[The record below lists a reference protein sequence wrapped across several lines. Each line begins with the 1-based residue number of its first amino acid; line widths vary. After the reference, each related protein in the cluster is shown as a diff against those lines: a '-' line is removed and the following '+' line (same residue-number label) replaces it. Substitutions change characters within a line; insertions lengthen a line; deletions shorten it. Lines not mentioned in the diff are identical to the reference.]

1 MVITLDLYIHI
12 SIAFAMA
19 MDAFAV
25 AICKGVCSKDKY
37 IKTGLVCGSWFG
49 GFQAAMPLLGWAI
62 AMIFVQ
68 LVNEEIVSQ
77 ISGYIAFILLAF
89 LGGKMIKESFEK
101 DECDCCQ
108 TDSSLGFR
116 TMLAFAI
123 ATSIDALAIGVT
135 VAFEAPQDIW
145 LSIALIGTVTF
156 ILSFLGSIIGAKIGS
171 KYEKKAELIGGIV
184 LILLAIKFL
193 LETIFMM

>member
-1 MVITLDLYIHI
+1 MDLYVHI
-12 SIAFAMA
+12 SIAIAMA

-49 GFQAAMPLLGWAI
+49 GFQAAMPLLGWCC

-68 LVNEEIVSQ
+68 LVNEEIIGQ

-101 DECDCCQ
+101 ENCNCCE
-108 TDSSLGFR
+108 TDSSLGFK

-135 VAFEAPQDIW
+135 VAFEAPNDIW
-145 LSIALIGTVTF
+145 LSIILIGVVTF
-156 ILSFLGSIIGAKIGS
+156 ILSFLGSVIGAKIGS
-171 KYEKKAELIGGIV
+171 KYEKKAELVGGVV
-184 LILLAIKFL
+184 LVLLAIKFL
-193 LETIFMM
+193 IETII

>member
-1 MVITLDLYIHI
+1 MDLYVHI
-12 SIAFAMA
+12 GIAIAMA

-25 AICKGVCSKDKY
+25 AICKGVCSKGKY

-49 GFQAAMPLLGWAI
+49 GFQAFMPLLGWGI

-68 LVNEEIVSQ
+68 LVNEEIIGQ

-101 DECDCCQ
+101 EECNCCET
-108 TDSSLGFR
+108 TDSSLGFK

-145 LSIALIGTVTF
+145 LSITLIGIVTF
-156 ILSFLGSIIGAKIGS
+156 LLSFIGSIIGAKIGS
-171 KYEKKAELIGGIV
+171 KYEKKAELVGGIV
-184 LILLAIKFL
+184 LVLLAIKFL
-193 LETIFMM
+193 IETII

>member
-1 MVITLDLYIHI
+1 MDLYVHLG
-12 SIAFAMA
+12 IAIAMA

-25 AICKGVCSKDKY
+25 AICKGVCSKGKY

-49 GFQAAMPLLGWAI
+49 GFQAFMPLLGWGI

-68 LVNEEIVSQ
+68 LVNEEVIGE
-77 ISGYIAFILLAF
+77 ISGYIAFGLLAF

-101 DECDCCQ
+101 EECNCCET
-108 TDSSLGFR
+108 TDSSLGFK

-145 LSIALIGTVTF
+145 LSITLIGAVTF
-156 ILSFLGSIIGAKIGS
+156 LLSFIGSIIGAKIGS
-171 KYEKKAELIGGIV
+171 KYEKKAEFVGGIV
-184 LILLAIKFL
+184 LVLLAIKFL
-193 LETIFMM
+193 IETII

>member
-1 MVITLDLYIHI
+1 MDLYVHI
-12 SIAFAMA
+12 SIAIAMA

-49 GFQAAMPLLGWAI
+49 GFQAAMPLLGWCF

-68 LVNEEIVSQ
+68 LVNEEIIGQ

-101 DECDCCQ
+101 ENCNCCE
-108 TDSSLGFR
+108 TDSSLGFK

-135 VAFEAPQDIW
+135 VAFEAPNDIW
-145 LSIALIGTVTF
+145 LSIILIGVVTF
-156 ILSFLGSIIGAKIGS
+156 ILSFLGSVIGAKIGS
-171 KYEKKAELIGGIV
+171 KYEKKAELVGGVV
-184 LILLAIKFL
+184 LVLLAIKFL
-193 LETIFMM
+193 IETII